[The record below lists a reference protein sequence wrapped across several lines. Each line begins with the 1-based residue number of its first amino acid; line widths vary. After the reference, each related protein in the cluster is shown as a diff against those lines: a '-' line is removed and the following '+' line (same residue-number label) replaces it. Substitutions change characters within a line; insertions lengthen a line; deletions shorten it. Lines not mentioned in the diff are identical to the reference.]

1 MMNELRERGD
11 SPVADKNK
19 RVPDATGL
27 CNRNLV
33 GLRDSEGQTECTG
46 ELTGDAVRR
55 TWEVQ
60 PYIGT
65 LCDSCIFYR

>member
-1 MMNELRERGD
+1 MG
-11 SPVADKNK
+11 DKNK
-19 RVPDATGL
+19 RVPGAAGL

-33 GLRDSEGQTECTG
+33 GLRDSEGQTECTR
-46 ELTGDAVRR
+46 ELTGDAVR

-65 LCDSCIFYR
+65 LCNSCMFYR